1 MSVSR
6 CTTNGFT
13 KEITVSDSCA
23 DDPVATTSQHEQE
36 LAALELTE
44 HPTVTAAYRD
54 VAQKWLS
61 RAKASDAMRER
72 FDNAFREVMF
82 SAAMWSSNQDT
93 LRPKVTCITRLSH
106 PVDDRDIPGSR
117 WGIDNP
123 DSVYRVI
130 PISGD
135 ERYEISGRVGQHR
148 MTENYFTLW
157 DANMGTVNVL
167 NGRTME
173 VDSDGSYTITVDSSP
188 ADGRPNHV
196 QTSPAAHE
204 FYIRDVLLDWAHDDP
219 NHIAVQRL
227 GSSATAPARSRD
239 EQADATAAMMEYF
252 ANFTG
257 KLSHGVYKM
266 PANEF
271 NLAWSADKV
280 GAMRNQVYVMG
291 RFDLQPDEAFVVD
304 VNDGGAEYF
313 TVPLSNIWG
322 TTLDIVDRTGSL
334 NKAQSVPN
342 SDGSYTYVIAPVDPG
357 VANWIDS
364 DGLRE
369 AILTLRMAEFGE
381 AGPQPGLGA
390 RGRVV
395 RLDRLADEVPELL
408 PVTPEQRETEL
419 ATRRT
424 AYLRRLPEGTI

>member
-1 MSVSR
+1 MP
-6 CTTNGFT
+6 
-13 KEITVSDSCA
+13 E
-23 DDPVATTSQHEQE
+23 DPVATVSQHEQE
-36 LAALELTE
+36 LAALELIE
-44 HPTVTAAYRD
+44 HPTVKAAYRS
-54 VAQKWLS
+54 VAETWLS

-72 FDNAFREVMF
+72 FDESFAEVMF
-82 SAAMWSSNQDT
+82 SAAVWSSNQDK
-93 LRPKVTCITRLSH
+93 LRPKVSCITRLAH
-106 PVDDRDIPGSR
+106 PVEGRSIPGSR

-135 ERYEISGRVGQHR
+135 ERYEIHGRVGRHR

-157 DANMGTVNVL
+157 DANMGTVAVL
-167 NGRTME
+167 NGRTMH
-173 VDSDGSYTITVDSSP
+173 VDPDGSFTITVDADP
-188 ADGRPNHV
+188 ANGRPNHV
-196 QTSPAAHE
+196 QTTAEAHE
-204 FYIRDVLLDWAHDDP
+204 FYIRDVLLDWGRDDP
-219 NHIAVQRL
+219 NHFEVQRL
-227 GSSATAPARSRD
+227 GGSPVRPGRTLD
-239 EQADATAAMMEYF
+239 EQAEATAAMMEYF

-266 PANEF
+266 PANHF

-291 RFDLQPDEAFVVD
+291 RFELAPDEVFVVD
-304 VNDGGAEYF
+304 LSDGGAEYF

-322 TTLDIVDRTGSL
+322 TTLDLVDRTGSL

-342 SDGSYTYVIAPVDPG
+342 DDGSYTYVIGPVDPG

-381 AGPQPGLGA
+381 AGPREDLGA

-395 RLDRLADEVPELL
+395 KLDQLDAEVGHLPRVDEQQRTTQLAE
-408 PVTPEQRETEL
+408 
-419 ATRRT
+419 RRK